1 MSFPIVHSEAADRA
15 AQGPRTG
22 QQLQAIN
29 QHLGKVGEEVRIM
42 FPVLNLCRA
51 SSVNA
56 EAKLNKRG
64 AGPELCTKPGQGEL
78 KVGAG
83 NSFTWLHNSRESVSF
98 FLWPLQGVPLLPQLL
113 GGLWAIVVSVDPT

>member
-42 FPVLNLCRA
+42 FPVLNLCGA

-56 EAKLNKRG
+56 EAKL
-64 AGPELCTKPGQGEL
+64 ASEGQGL
-78 KVGAG
+78 SYAQ
-83 NSFTWLHNSRESVSF
+83 NPARVS
-98 FLWPLQGVPLLPQLL
+98 
-113 GGLWAIVVSVDPT
+113 